1 MQRDPVL
8 YPKDD
13 NGDTLWHIAQQGVD
27 LTKPREI
34 DFSVV
39 FPTKESALEF
49 SVAMLRCEQ
58 KVCCRHYPENTAFPM
73 DVTVYPTMVPTYKAI
88 VAFEEELASQ
98 ATPLGGYNDGWGF
111 SEQ

>member
-1 MQRDPVL
+1 MQRDLTL

-27 LTKPREI
+27 LSRTREI

-39 FPTKESALEF
+39 FPTKEAALEF

-58 KVCCRHYPENTAFPM
+58 KVRCRYYPENTAFPM
-73 DVTVYPTMVPTYKAI
+73 DVTVYLTMVPTYKAI
-88 VAFEEELASQ
+88 VAFEEELVLQ
-98 ATPLGGYNDGWGF
+98 ATPLGGYNDGWEF